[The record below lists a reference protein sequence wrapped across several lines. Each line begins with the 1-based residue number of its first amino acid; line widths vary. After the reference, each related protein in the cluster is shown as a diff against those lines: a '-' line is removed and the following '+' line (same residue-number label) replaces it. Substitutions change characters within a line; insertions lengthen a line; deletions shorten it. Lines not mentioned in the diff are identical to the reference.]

1 MDNLELKRLVI
12 SDAKVKI
19 AEDGTGTFSGYG
31 SVFGN
36 VDAANERVVAGA
48 FANCIDRFIKDG
60 WIAISHEWGDLPIAT
75 VDSAIEDEFG
85 LFITGTFHS
94 TPAAQEARTVC
105 IERLARG
112 KTVGL
117 SIGYFVVKSTPNNGV
132 LDLLELDLR
141 EVSIVNAPCNRMAG
155 IVEAKAEGS
164 VVPQTQLFAEE
175 CDAAL
180 GAVHGVQLR
189 AEAINSIR
197 EKGLGDGSAELV
209 NSLISRV
216 EDLLDA
222 LKLIVGVTDE
232 PEDPELDGCRPT
244 RKDELDNEVEETIP
258 VVEPQQETIQET
270 PSDSKNHTEAG
281 STCRSEEHT
290 KNQEYLQSLAVK
302 YAAYIQEG

>member
-1 MDNLELKRLVI
+1 MDNLELKRLVV

-36 VDAANERVVAGA
+36 LDAANERVVAGA
-48 FANCIDRFIKDG
+48 FSNCIDRFVKDG
-60 WIAISHEWGDLPIAT
+60 WIAVSHEWGDLPIAT

-117 SIGYFVVKSTPNNGV
+117 SIGYFVIKSTPNNGV

-155 IVEAKAEGS
+155 VVEAKAEGT
-164 VVPQTQLFAEE
+164 VVPQAQLFSEE

-189 AEAINSIR
+189 AEAINSMR

-222 LKLIVGVTDE
+222 LKLIVGVTEVEE
-232 PEDPELDGCRPT
+232 PESEDPTEVENPETEGCQPT
-244 RKDELDNEVEETIP
+244 RKGELDNEVE
-258 VVEPQQETIQET
+258 VELPQEAT
-270 PSDSKNHTEAG
+270 PEL
-281 STCRSEEHT
+281 EENT
-290 KNQEYLQSLAVK
+290 KNQEYLQSLADK
-302 YAAYIQEG
+302 YSAFVRGN

>member
-1 MDNLELKRLVI
+1 MDNLELKRLVV

-48 FANCIDRFIKDG
+48 FANCIDRFVKDG
-60 WIAISHEWGDLPIAT
+60 WIAVSHEWGDLPIAT

-117 SIGYFVVKSTPNNGV
+117 SIGYFVIKSTPNNGV

-155 IVEAKAEGS
+155 VVEAKAEGT
-164 VVPQTQLFAEE
+164 VVPQAQLFSEE

-189 AEAINSIR
+189 AEAINSMR

-222 LKLIVGVTDE
+222 LKLIVGVPEVEE
-232 PEDPELDGCRPT
+232 PESEDPVEVEDPETEGCRPT
-244 RKDELDNEVEETIP
+244 RKRETQLDNEVE
-258 VVEPQQETIQET
+258 VELPQEAT
-270 PSDSKNHTEAG
+270 PEL
-281 STCRSEEHT
+281 EENT
-290 KNQEYLQSLAVK
+290 KNQEYLQSLADK
-302 YAAYIQEG
+302 YSAFFRGN